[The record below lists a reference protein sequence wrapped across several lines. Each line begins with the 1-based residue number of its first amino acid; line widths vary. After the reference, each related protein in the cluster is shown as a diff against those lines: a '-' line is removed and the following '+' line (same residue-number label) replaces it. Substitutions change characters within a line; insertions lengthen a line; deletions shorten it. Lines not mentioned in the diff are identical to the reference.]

1 MEFYSLMLIAIAL
14 SLDAFGVALSIGL
27 NCEVKTIN
35 KVFFI
40 LSFGFFQFFLSFL
53 GAYIGYIFTSFA
65 SVPNIIGGMI
75 ISIVG
80 VMMIK
85 EGFGDKDQC
94 ILLKKRMYLILGV
107 SVSIDAL
114 VVGFITLNTIKNIS
128 HLLNS
133 TLIIGVTTLVLT
145 SVAFILSKFL
155 NKIQFVSK
163 YADFIGGA
171 ILIIFG
177 LKMILF

>member
-1 MEFYSLMLIAIAL
+1 MELYSLMLIAIAL

-27 NCEVKTIN
+27 NCEVKTSSKIL
-35 KVFFI
+35 FI

-65 SVPNIIGGMI
+65 AVPNIIGGMI
-75 ISIVG
+75 ISIIG

-85 EGFGDKDQC
+85 EGFENKEEC

-114 VVGFITLNTIKNIS
+114 VVGFITLNTIKDIGP
-128 HLLNS
+128 LLSS
-133 TLIIGVTTLVLT
+133 TLIIGVTTLILT
-145 SVAFILSKFL
+145 SFAFILSKYL
-155 NKIQFVSK
+155 NKIQFISK
-163 YADFIGGA
+163 YADFIGGG

-177 LKMILF
+177 LKMMFF

>member
-1 MEFYSLMLIAIAL
+1 
-14 SLDAFGVALSIGL
+14 
-27 NCEVKTIN
+27 
-35 KVFFI
+35 
-40 LSFGFFQFFLSFL
+40 
-53 GAYIGYIFTSFA
+53 
-65 SVPNIIGGMI
+65 
-75 ISIVG
+75 
-80 VMMIK
+80 MIK